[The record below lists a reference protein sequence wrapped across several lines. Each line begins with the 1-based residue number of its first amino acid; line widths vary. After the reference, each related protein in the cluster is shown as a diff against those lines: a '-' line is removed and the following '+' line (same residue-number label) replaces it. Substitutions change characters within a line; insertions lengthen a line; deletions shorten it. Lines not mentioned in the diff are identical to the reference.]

1 MGIKSDFDFAR
12 YVGYQLS
19 KPLSFCFVLQYEQEL
34 VGFLSIY
41 FYDEAPPPQIKE
53 ELEMLEESIYPASL
67 EQYWVYMWKK
77 STSIRQQLS
86 C

>member
-53 ELEMLEESIYPASL
+53 ELEMLEESIYPAVS
-67 EQYWVYMWKK
+67 WSSIGFICGKK
-77 STSIRQQLS
+77 APASANN
-86 C
+86 